1 MTKTLRDVNR
11 VVDDASIVQDVIGR
25 DVPMLS
31 ADWGTKDEDAQL
43 HTLGINLFAGLAR
56 AAGYVGLAE
65 YPVPRALQWQHKLVR
80 VDSAW
85 FDRAKRRPVVLVE
98 FERFS
103 METVLEKL
111 TNLYVAAH
119 GCEVAPDLL
128 MLCIWALDG
137 DPVDTKWFDANRT
150 LTVSGGPVVRRPEL
164 SRVMLI
170 QAVIGRQSD
179 ALHFVRFRRLA

>member
-1 MTKTLRDVNR
+1 MTDTIQHVNR
-11 VVDDASIVQDVIGR
+11 IITDSAIVQDVIR
-25 DVPMLS
+25 SEVPMLS
-31 ADWGTKDEDAQL
+31 ADWGAKDEDALL

-56 AAGYVGLAE
+56 AAGYVGLVE
-65 YPVPRALQWQHKLVR
+65 FPVPRAQQWQRKLVR

-85 FDRAKRRPVVLVE
+85 FNRATRQPVVLVE

-119 GCEVAPDLL
+119 GCEVAPDVLI
-128 MLCIWALDG
+128 LCIWALDG
-137 DPVDTKWFDANRT
+137 DPVDTKWFDPHKQ
-150 LTVSGGPVVRRPEL
+150 LTVSGGPVVQRPE
-164 SRVMLI
+164 SSAVMLI
-170 QAVIGRQSD
+170 QAVIGRKSA